1 MSKCTELMLVFMCL
15 WVTSHWC
22 YGGTITISLIGFN
35 NNDLPATL
43 RGNKSVVQNVEKMF
57 MPKDVHK

>member
-1 MSKCTELMLVFMCL
+1 MLVFMCL
-15 WVTSHWC
+15 WVISHWC

-43 RGNKSVVQNVEKMF
+43 RGNKSVPQNVEKMF